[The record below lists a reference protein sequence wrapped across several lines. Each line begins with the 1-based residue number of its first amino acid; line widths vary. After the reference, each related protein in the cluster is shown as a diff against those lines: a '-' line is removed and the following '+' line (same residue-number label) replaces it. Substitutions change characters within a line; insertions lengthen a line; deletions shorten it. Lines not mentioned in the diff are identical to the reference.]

1 MKNLPETNITNEVR
15 YAGVMYGGVSLC
27 IYINGVAQELLEL
40 AKATAP
46 EGGGVAIAKEKLS
59 ASARFYRRLGQYL
72 DSDSMD
78 AALLFKDSES
88 DEIRTRFVVDVLS
101 GTSAGGLNSIFLA
114 KALVNNEDMEGLK
127 QLWMNE
133 GDIERLLNDRVAN
146 ELRHKNVF
154 NFRYRADAN
163 DFTWEFNPLLA
174 FAGRCTSSIPPA
186 FEPMRLED
194 TSPVLRARRP
204 YRAMAEN
211 GSPKWEP
218 VYSEY
223 LKTNETGDFRKR
235 DFGDGGFLDRS

>member
-15 YAGVMYGGVSLC
+15 YAVVMYGGVSLC

-114 KALVNNEDMEGLK
+114 KALANNESMEGLK
-127 QLWMNE
+127 KLWMNE
-133 GDIERLLNDRVAN
+133 GDLRVLLNDKGSN
-146 ELRHKNVF
+146 L
-154 NFRYRADAN
+154 
-163 DFTWEFNPLLA
+163 P
-174 FAGRCTSSIPPA
+174 G
-186 FEPMRLED
+186 
-194 TSPVLRARRP
+194 LRARREP
-204 YRAMAEN
+204 QSLLNSQRMYEKLLTALHEMDFPGEPKERKPETDADSAAPSL
-211 GSPKWEP
+211 SPL
-218 VYSEY
+218 V
-223 LKTNETGDFRKR
+223 NEMDLYITATDLRG
-235 DFGDGGFLDRS
+235 